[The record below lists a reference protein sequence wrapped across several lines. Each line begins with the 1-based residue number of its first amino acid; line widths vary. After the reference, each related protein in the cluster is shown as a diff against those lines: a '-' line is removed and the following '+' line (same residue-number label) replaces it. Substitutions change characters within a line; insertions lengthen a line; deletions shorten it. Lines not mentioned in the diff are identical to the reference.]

1 MTLAGRSGRLPSTSW
16 LLLLACLV
24 VACGGPWRDSYFKKG
39 VDKLTQEEV
48 TEKMGPPHTA
58 KTPVLGGDTVWT
70 YRVPMSER
78 ELSSV
83 NIRSFT
89 EATQQAASL
98 FSKPSEGPKET
109 LYCYKYTLTF
119 SEEKILKNWKRE
131 ECVPGTRDLLKAN

>member
-1 MTLAGRSGRLPSTSW
+1 MTLTGRTGRLFSTSW
-16 LLLLACLV
+16 LLLLACVV

-58 KTPVLGGDTVWT
+58 KIPVLGGDTVWT

-78 ELSSV
+78 ELSSMNV
-83 NIRSFT
+83 HSIR
-89 EATQQAASL
+89 EASQQVASL
-98 FSKPSEGPKET
+98 FSKPNEGPKET

-119 SEEKILKNWKRE
+119 NEEKILKNWKRE
-131 ECVPGTRDLLKAN
+131 ECVPGTRESLKAE